1 MKFNV
6 PTKLTFLRL
15 FLAVVI
21 IILLLF
27 PFYRIG
33 FSFKTFLFHSILI
46 DVRYILCGVI
56 FILASFT
63 DYLDGYLARSRN
75 LVTTFGKFM
84 DPLADKILA
93 CSALVMLVQFGK
105 VEAWM
110 VCIVLAR
117 EFIISG
123 FRLIAAS
130 NGIVISASI
139 YGKIKTITQ
148 LFAISFIL
156 LNSTRLIKIPLN
168 IDVIL
173 WYISVVFTIISAI
186 DYISKN
192 IKVLDLK
199 NI

>member
-1 MKFNV
+1 MNIAN
-6 PTKLTFLRL
+6 KLTLFRIFL
-15 FLAVVI
+15 V
-21 IILLLF
+21 
-27 PFYRIG
+27 P
-33 FSFKTFLFHSILI
+33 
-46 DVRYILCGVI
+46 I
-56 FILASFT
+56 FIMSLLILGIDNILGFLIFIIASIT
-63 DYLDGYLARSRN
+63 DMLDGYLARSRN

-93 CSALVMLVQFGK
+93 CSALVMLVKFGK

-123 FRLIAAS
+123 FRLIAAT

-156 LNSTRLIKIPLN
+156 LNSTNFIKIPMN
-168 IDVIL
+168 IDKIL
-173 WYISVVFTIISAI
+173 WYISVVFTVMSAI
-186 DYISKN
+186 DYIWKN
-192 IKVLDLK
+192 LKVLDLK

>member
-1 MKFNV
+1 MNIAN
-6 PTKLTFLRL
+6 KLTLFRIFLVPVFIVCL
-15 FLAVVI
+15 LVFGINNILGFLIFTIAS
-21 IILLLF
+21 L
-27 PFYRIG
+27 
-33 FSFKTFLFHSILI
+33 T
-46 DVRYILCGVI
+46 DV
-56 FILASFT
+56 
-63 DYLDGYLARSRN
+63 LDGYLARSRN

-123 FRLIAAS
+123 FRLVAAS

-156 LNSTRLIKIPLN
+156 LNSTEIINIPFNLD
-168 IDVIL
+168 ILL
-173 WYISVVFTIISAI
+173 WYISVIFTVISAV
-186 DYISKN
+186 DYIWKN

>member
-1 MKFNV
+1 MNIAN
-6 PTKLTFLRL
+6 KLTLFRIFLVPVFIVCL
-15 FLAVVI
+15 LVFGINNILGFL
-21 IILLLF
+21 
-27 PFYRIG
+27 
-33 FSFKTFLFHSILI
+33 
-46 DVRYILCGVI
+46 I
-56 FILASFT
+56 FTIASLT
-63 DYLDGYLARSRN
+63 DMLDGYLARSRN

-117 EFIISG
+117 EFIILG
-123 FRLIAAS
+123 FRLVAAS

-156 LNSTRLIKIPLN
+156 LNSTEIINIPFNLD
-168 IDVIL
+168 ILL
-173 WYISVVFTIISAI
+173 WYISVIFTVISAV
-186 DYISKN
+186 DYIWKN

>member
-1 MKFNV
+1 M
-6 PTKLTFLRL
+6 
-15 FLAVVI
+15 
-21 IILLLF
+21 
-27 PFYRIG
+27 
-33 FSFKTFLFHSILI
+33 
-46 DVRYILCGVI
+46 
-56 FILASFT
+56 
-63 DYLDGYLARSRN
+63 LDGYLARSRN

-123 FRLIAAS
+123 FRLIAAT

-156 LNSTRLIKIPLN
+156 LNSTNFIKIPMN
-168 IDVIL
+168 IDRIL
-173 WYISVVFTIISAI
+173 WYISVVFTVMSAI
-186 DYISKN
+186 DYIWKN
-192 IKVLDLK
+192 LKVLDLK

>member
-1 MKFNV
+1 MNLPNKITVFRI
-6 PTKLTFLRL
+6 FM
-15 FLAVVI
+15 I
-21 IILLLF
+21 
-27 PFYRIG
+27 PF
-33 FSFKTFLFHSILI
+33 FVACMLI
-46 DVRYILCGVI
+46 KEIPYNEIAAGVI
-56 FILASFT
+56 FIIAALS
-63 DYLDGYLARSRN
+63 DLVDGKIARHYN
-75 LVTTFGKFM
+75 LVTNFGKFM

-105 VEAWM
+105 VDAWM

-168 IDVIL
+168 IDIIL

>member
-1 MKFNV
+1 MNIAN
-6 PTKLTFLRL
+6 KLTLFRIFLVPI
-15 FLAVVI
+15 FI
-21 IILLLF
+21 M
-27 PFYRIG
+27 
-33 FSFKTFLFHSILI
+33 SILI
-46 DVRYILCGVI
+46 LGIDNILGFLI
-56 FILASFT
+56 FIIASIT
-63 DYLDGYLARSRN
+63 DMLDGYLARSRN

-105 VEAWM
+105 VEA
-110 VCIVLAR
+110 CIVLAR

-123 FRLIAAS
+123 FRLIAAN

-156 LNSTRLIKIPLN
+156 LNSTNFIKIPMN
-168 IDVIL
+168 IDMIL
-173 WYISVVFTIISAI
+173 WYISVVFTVMSAI
-186 DYISKN
+186 DYIWKN
-192 IKVLDLK
+192 LKVLDLK